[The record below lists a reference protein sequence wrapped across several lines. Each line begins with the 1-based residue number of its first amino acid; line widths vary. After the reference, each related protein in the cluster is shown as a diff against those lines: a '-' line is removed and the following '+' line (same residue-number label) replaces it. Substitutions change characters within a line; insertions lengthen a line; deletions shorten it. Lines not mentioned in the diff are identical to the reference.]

1 MRMKLR
7 ADCLHSIHLRL
18 RSGPGDSYWVIW
30 DNRISPP
37 KPLANHLS
45 HTTAP
50 SSSSTQMIATF
61 TETLKHQNANDLPEF
76 ARLAL
81 RAHHRAARKLRAEH
95 RRLGLPIIV
104 WENGRVVEKQP

>member
-7 ADCLHSIHLRL
+7 VGCLHSIHLRL

-37 KPLANHLS
+37 KPLAHHPLGS
-45 HTTAP
+45 IF
-50 SSSSTQMIATF
+50 TQMIAPL
-61 TETLKHQNANDLPEF
+61 TETLKHQKANDLPEF